1 MLIRKRRPKVAVNAH
16 ICISFY
22 FSSGVRCRKEQIFSL
37 SFNGDGS
44 NCEANGSAVSLTVV
58 ARCSFAERGEGEG
71 FHG

>member
-1 MLIRKRRPKVAVNAH
+1 MLIRKLWPKVAVNAH

-22 FSSGVRCRKEQIFSL
+22 FSGGVGCRRKQIFFL

-44 NCEANGSAVSLTVV
+44 KCEANGSAVSLTVV